1 MMNGKKPPDLK
12 GSSNTT
18 GNKGGV
24 RIRLRITDLINAL
37 LAHAAP
43 QCARVDP

>member
-12 GSSNTT
+12 GSPNTT
-18 GNKGGV
+18 ENKGGV
-24 RIRLRITDLINAL
+24 RIRLRITELINSQ

-43 QCARVDP
+43 QRARVDP